1 MKQPQHLA
9 CLLPNLAGGG
19 QERVTLNLLRG
30 LSGKGMQLDL
40 VVAQAKGPYLDQ
52 IPPEVHLVDLG
63 VSMEDRLQSA
73 VKLILPLAQYLRQAK
88 PDVLLSHL
96 VWTNEIAVIAY
107 WFARTPLQLVLW
119 EQMPASLQPSHP
131 LMQRVKLWL
140 MRSLYPKAS
149 AIVAPSQ
156 GVAQAFEQS
165 LKLKAN
171 SVQVVYNAVVDD
183 TLLQKAQ
190 APLNHPWFFAYQP
203 PVIVAIG
210 RLSEQKDFPT
220 LIKAFAQV
228 RKNRLLRLII
238 LGEGGLRRSLENL
251 VRELGVGED
260 VQLPGFVPN
269 PYAYLSRAAM
279 FVLSSKFE
287 GLPTVVIEAL
297 ACGCPVVS
305 TDCPYG
311 PREILADGQY
321 GRLVA
326 VGDVLGLVRGIY
338 ETLNAPISRDLLKVR
353 SQAFTVQEATQSYL
367 KLLSNSVE

>member
-1 MKQPQHLA
+1 MKQPQHIA

-30 LSGKGMQLDL
+30 LSGKGRQLDL

-52 IPPEVHLVDLG
+52 IPPEVQLVDLG

-73 VKLILPLAQYLRQAK
+73 VKLILPLARYLRQAK
-88 PDVLLSHL
+88 PDILLSHL

-107 WFARTPLQLVLW
+107 WLARRPLQLVLW
-119 EQMPASLQPSHP
+119 EQMPASLQASHS
-131 LMQRVKLWL
+131 LTQGVKLWL

-149 AIVAPSQ
+149 AIVAPSR

-171 SVQVVYNAVVDD
+171 AVQVVYNAVVDD

-203 PVIVAIG
+203 PVILAIG

-321 GRLVA
+321 GRLVT
-326 VGDVLGLVRGIY
+326 VGDVQGLARGIY
-338 ETLNAPISRDLLKVR
+338 ETLNAPVSRDLLKVR

-367 KLLSNSVE
+367 KLLSN